1 MGDLFTHLVA
11 NWLCVLC
18 VRVCVCLWTCCDIL
32 QLQVSSMSDEVNR
45 KLNYLHVSSNK
56 MSDLQR
62 LNVQLEV
69 HIDIKH
75 IYIVYMCV

>member
-1 MGDLFTHLVA
+1 M
-11 NWLCVLC
+11 
-18 VRVCVCLWTCCDIL
+18 CCDVL

-45 KLNYLHVSSNK
+45 KLSYLHVSSNK

-69 HIDIKH
+69 HNRCTSLSVGAKSMMVGSNRFLLPH
-75 IYIVYMCV
+75 TMTLF